1 MSLPITRLRRW
12 FAAGAILMV
21 AIVAGMYLY
30 ARWRIR
36 HAVHEVPEKIG
47 VEIQQ
52 TAQGFSISKSEQG
65 RTLFTV
71 SASKAVKFRAGGRT
85 ELHDV
90 KIVVYGRDA
99 SRFDR
104 ISGDDFEFDP
114 RTGDVLA
121 KGRVLIDLEGNPQ
134 GLQHPDQAPPEVM
147 KNPIHVEANDLQ
159 FNSNT
164 GNAGAAGRVE
174 FKTPQAD
181 GSAVGIQYVAK
192 TGTMT
197 LLSAIEMDVSSPQEA
212 RLHAARAVVTK
223 NPREIVLVQPRLA
236 RQDRRLQA
244 DKAMLFLRDDN
255 TVDRVLAEGN
265 VQAEMHGASEAR
277 ASAESAELF
286 LTGSQNRMKEA
297 VLSGN
302 VNLSVQGEHPAE
314 AAAGRVTLHFVGDQI
329 LQNVHAED
337 GVKLLQKKMGTT
349 DAQDVELTSPAMDIA
364 VKHGHLLE
372 NAVTSGPPQIL
383 ITQAGLNQR
392 TVVTADKFTATFTQH
407 NRLATLHGAPNARI
421 VSSKPGQ
428 SDRVSTSQM
437 LDVAFRPEGGV
448 ASIVQQGDMAYVDGT
463 RKAWADRATYTP
475 ADQMLVLTGSPR
487 VVDSGMTT
495 TAKVL
500 RMNRA
505 IGDAIAEG
513 DVKTTYSELKPQSGG
528 GILASADPIHV
539 TSHSMTAHRSPGVA
553 VYSGN
558 AVLWQNA
565 NVVQA
570 PTIEFDRD
578 QRSLTAQGTAGHPVS
593 TVLVQVEKNGKATPV
608 TIESPRLNYR
618 DSERKINLEG
628 GVTVKGADATMTA
641 QQMTVFLSPRSPSTG
656 TAARSTPGQVEK
668 IVAEQKVM
676 ITQPTRHAMGDK
688 LVYTASDEKF
698 VLTGGPPS
706 IFDAERG
713 KITGD
718 SLTFYKR
725 DDRVLVEG
733 TQTSPAVTRTQV
745 AR

>member
-1 MSLPITRLRRW
+1 MSLHVTRLRRW
-12 FAAGAILMV
+12 FAAGAILMI

-30 ARWRIR
+30 ARWRVR
-36 HAVHEVPEKIG
+36 NVVHEIPEKIG

-71 SASKAVKFRAGGRT
+71 SASRAVKFKAGGRT

-90 KIVVYGRDA
+90 HIVVYGKDA

-104 ISGDDFEFDP
+104 ISGEDFEFDP
-114 RTGDVLA
+114 RTGEVMA
-121 KGRVLIDLEGNPQ
+121 KGQVLIDLEGNPQ
-134 GLQHPDQAPPEVM
+134 GLEHPDQAPPEVM

-164 GNAGAAGRVE
+164 GNASAAGRVE
-174 FKTPQAD
+174 FKTPQAE
-181 GSAVGIQYVAK
+181 GSAVGIQYIAK

-197 LLSAIEMDVSSPQEA
+197 LLSAIVMDVSSPQEA
-212 RLHAARAVVTK
+212 RVNAVRAVVTK
-223 NPREIVLVQPRLA
+223 NPREIVLSQPRLV
-236 RQDRRLQA
+236 RQDRKLKA
-244 DKAMLFLRDDN
+244 DTATLYLRNDN

-265 VQAEMHGASEAR
+265 VETEVHGASAAKGR
-277 ASAESAELF
+277 ADRAELF
-286 LTGSQNRMKEA
+286 LTGPQNRMKEA

-302 VNLSVQGEHPAE
+302 VHLGVEGDRPAE
-314 AAAGRVTLHFVGDQI
+314 AAAGRVTLHFAGEQV
-329 LQNVHAED
+329 LQNVHAEE
-337 GVKLLQKKMGTT
+337 GVRLAQKKMGTT
-349 DAQDVELTSPAMDIA
+349 DAQDVELTAPVMDIV
-364 VKHGHLLE
+364 VKDGHLLE
-372 NAVTSGPPQIL
+372 NAVTSGPPQIV
-383 ITQAGLNQR
+383 ITQPGLSQR
-392 TVVTADKFTATFTQH
+392 TVVTADEFTASFTEH
-407 NRLATLHGAPNARI
+407 NRLATLHGAPDARI

-428 SDRVSTSQM
+428 PDRVSSSQT
-437 LDVAFRPEGGV
+437 LDVAFRPEGGI
-448 ASIVQQGDMAYVDGT
+448 ASIVQQGNLAYVDGA
-463 RKAWADRATYTP
+463 RKAWAERATYTP
-475 ADQMLVLTGSPR
+475 TDQMLVLNGSPR

-495 TAKVL
+495 TARVMH
-500 RMNRA
+500 MNRET
-505 IGDAIAEG
+505 GDAIAEG
-513 DVKTTYSELKPQSGG
+513 DVKTTYSELKQQPGG
-528 GILASADPIHV
+528 GMLASADPIHV
-539 TSHSMTAHRSPGVA
+539 TSRSMTAHRSPGVA

-593 TVLVQVEKNGKATPV
+593 TVLVQVEKNGKTTPV
-608 TIESPRLNYR
+608 TLQSARLTYR
-618 DSERKINLEG
+618 DADRKINLDG

-641 QQMTVFLSPRSPSTG
+641 QQMSVFMAARNPQG
-656 TAARSTPGQVEK
+656 TADRATPGQVEK
-668 IVAEQKVM
+668 IVAEQKVV
-676 ITQPTRHAMGDK
+676 ITQPTRHAVGDQ

-713 KITGD
+713 KITGV

-733 TQTSPAVTRTQV
+733 TETSPAVTRTQV